1 MKTSAV
7 YETHYA
13 GLKLLSRGKVRD
25 IYDLGDS
32 LLIVATDRISAFDVV
47 LATPIPDKGKVLTQ
61 LSDFWLTFL
70 SGITETHLMSSNV
83 ADYPAACEPFA
94 QELAGRSMRV
104 RKAKVFPVECIVR
117 GYLAGSGWKD
127 YLKTGRVCG
136 IPLPAGLEEAQK
148 LPEPL
153 FTPSTKAEQGKHDE
167 NISFGE
173 MAERTGIEAAEKIRE
188 LSLAI
193 YSAAARYALE
203 RGIILADVK
212 FEFGVYEDRIILVD
226 EVLTPDSS
234 RFWPAD
240 RYRTGCSPES
250 YDKQYVR
257 DYLIQSGWK
266 VSDPPPEL
274 PPSVVENTRN
284 RYIEALN
291 RLSGKGLAS

>member
-70 SGITETHLMSSNV
+70 RGITENHFMSSDV
-83 ADYPAACEPFA
+83 ADYPPACKPFA

-127 YLKTGRVCG
+127 YRRTGRVCG

-148 LPEPL
+148 LPEPM

-193 YSAAARYALE
+193 YCAAARYALE

-212 FEFGVYEDRIILVD
+212 FEFGLYEDRIILVD

-257 DYLIQSGWK
+257 DYLMQSGWK

-291 RLSGKGLAS
+291 RLSGKDLAS